1 MRSPHSQ
8 DIEVYKLHCSISTSV
23 AVTSLRSSPPACR
36 RYTNNGRDFS
46 RRLVHEKADP
56 QDEETEQ
63 HWTLDQFS
71 YSGRTVCTQPAGSPR
86 TVWTPI
92 ARPQNTDSY

>member
-71 YSGRTVCTQPAGSPR
+71 YSGRTLSTHPPP
-86 TVWTPI
+86 TPPT
-92 ARPQNTDSY
+92 ATPTNHRAENNE